1 MCVWHLQ
8 DFSTFL
14 ETVESQTVQPMH
26 SQASHEK
33 SSLSRCKADDCVDTC
48 FESRMRTVLKSNT
61 SYLKTVH
68 GTDCDIGQ
76 ISKFHGSVKRG
87 RRRQLRDRFEKRRD
101 ASDTPS
107 DGATCRISGNGGSVH
122 SNHSSCSDTTS
133 IIQSCSSRSSS
144 RNSCSSKLSRRRS
157 ETSSHTRGRQIMRTN
172 LTKHRHRNGSSSSV
186 QRNRSDIAAVRQSCN
201 GNSGIRNK
209 RKLCGSKHVLKGR
222 QTSRTRSIKYK
233 CPSDTYACHSQSR
246 SSCISSDGVE
256 TSSTN
261 GGSRNRHRRSSN
273 DVGSTNRLPWK
284 RIKHFRKRFHSSD
297 SDRLNDQ
304 PMSCKRTKMTKKDR
318 KRLLRKGCKH
328 DSMQKRRRG
337 RGDHG
342 EKTGIT
348 VGMSKTSGGK
358 RVRDKKLVCFVCKS
372 KVLWL
377 SRHLE
382 KCHHDNFLV
391 AQVMAK
397 SGHARQCGLKR
408 LRNLGSFKHNI
419 DVLKQGEG
427 ELMVV
432 RRTSGKHS
440 HDMYLP
446 CTRCYGFFY
455 QYDLWRHRCPCR
467 HEETDEPEES
477 NSRSADS
484 IDGSRSLLEGAL
496 QSENSKREVDKQLNK
511 HILSRMRRDAN
522 LRVVKTDA
530 LILQFG
536 VAQLKRIGVKGRRRI
551 AARMRLLAKLV
562 VQLRNALDL
571 HNKSLEHFLNG
582 MYFDGVIEAIE
593 DMCGLHSDEHG
604 QRSFD
609 RPSVALSIGNI
620 LTKTCHIKRGIA
632 IRNGDDGS
640 LKEVD
645 SFVALLKTEYS
656 DSVSC
661 PALAT
666 LKSKTYN
673 KPVELPT
680 TDDLTKLKKFTEEKM
695 HNLVKQLKTAP
706 YYGTWR
712 QLSEVVLTRLVV
724 FNKRRANEPAKLLL
738 SQYNNRPDWKQESNR
753 ELVENL
759 QPLERKLMDRMDLIQ
774 VPGKRNRRVPIL
786 ITPEVGKAMKELAA
800 TRTQCGISA
809 KNPYFFAT
817 DSVDGYQN
825 TWLVLHNNAVAAG
838 VKKPRLI
845 TSCRLRKYVATLSQV
860 CITVNYQKYIV
871 KLLLLSLN
879 GHSSR

>member
-1 MCVWHLQ
+1 M
-8 DFSTFL
+8 
-14 ETVESQTVQPMH
+14 ESQAVQPMH

-61 SYLKTVH
+61 GYLKTVR
-68 GTDCDIGQ
+68 GTDCDIGKS
-76 ISKFHGSVKRG
+76 SKFCGSVKRG
-87 RRRQLRDRFEKRRD
+87 RRRQLRDRSE
-101 ASDTPS
+101 SSS
-107 DGATCRISGNGGSVH
+107 DGATCRVSGNGRSVH
-122 SNHSSCSDTTS
+122 SRHSSCSDTTS
-133 IIQSCSSRSSS
+133 VIQSCSSRSSS
-144 RNSCSSKLSRRRS
+144 RSSCSSKLSSRRS
-157 ETSSHTRGRQIMRTN
+157 ETSSHTRGRQMLRTN
-172 LTKHRHRNGSSSSV
+172 LTKHRHRNGSSSFLR
-186 QRNRSDIAAVRQSCN
+186 RNHSDIAAGRQSCN
-201 GNSGIRNK
+201 GNSGIRNNRK
-209 RKLCGSKHVLKGR
+209 RSGSKNVLKDR
-222 QTSRTRSIKYK
+222 QTSRTRLIKYN
-233 CPSDTYACHSQSR
+233 CPSDAYASHSQSR

-256 TSSTN
+256 TSSTD
-261 GGSRNRHRRSSN
+261 GGSRNRHGHSSN

-284 RIKHFRKRFHSSD
+284 HIKHFRKRVHSSD
-297 SDRLNDQ
+297 SDRLSGQ
-304 PMSCKRTKMTKKDR
+304 TMGCKRTKMTKKDG
-318 KRLLRKGCKH
+318 KKLLAKGRQH
-328 DSMQKRRRG
+328 DSMQKRRRV
-337 RGDHG
+337 HG

-348 VGMSKTSGGK
+348 VGISKTSGGK
-358 RVRDKKLVCFVCKS
+358 RIRDKKLVCFVCRS

-377 SRHLE
+377 SRHLA

-397 SGHARQCGLKR
+397 SGHDRQCGLKR

-455 QYDLWRHRCPCR
+455 RYDLWRHRCPCR
-467 HEETDEPEES
+467 HEETDEPDES

-484 IDGSRSLLEGAL
+484 VDGSRSLLEGAL
-496 QSENSKREVDKQLNK
+496 QSEKSNREVDKQLNK
-511 HILSRMRRDAN
+511 HIISRMRRDAN

-530 LILQFG
+530 LILKFG

-551 AARMRLLAKLV
+551 AARMRLLAKLLV
-562 VQLRNALDL
+562 KLRSALDL
-571 HNKSLEHFLNG
+571 PNKSLEHFLNG
-582 MYFDGVIEAIE
+582 IYFDGVIEAIE
-593 DMCGLHSDEHG
+593 DMCGLHSDEHD

-620 LTKTCHIKRGIA
+620 LTKTCHIKKGIA
-632 IRNGDDGS
+632 IRSGDDES

-645 SFVALLKTEYS
+645 NFVALLKTEYS

-680 TDDLTKLKKFTEEKM
+680 TDDLMKLKKFTEEKM
-695 HNLVKQLKTAP
+695 HNLVKQLKAAP
-706 YYGTWR
+706 SYNIWR

-724 FNKRRANEPAKLLL
+724 FNKRRANEAAKLLL
-738 SQYNNRPDWKQESNR
+738 SQYNNRPNWKQESNR

-759 QPLERKLMDRMDLIQ
+759 QPLERKLMDRMDLVQ

-800 TRTQCGISA
+800 TRTQCRISA

-825 TWLVLHNNAVAAG
+825 VWLVLHNNAVAAG

-860 CITVNYQKYIV
+860 CITVSYQKNIV
-871 KLLLLSLN
+871 KLVLLLLN